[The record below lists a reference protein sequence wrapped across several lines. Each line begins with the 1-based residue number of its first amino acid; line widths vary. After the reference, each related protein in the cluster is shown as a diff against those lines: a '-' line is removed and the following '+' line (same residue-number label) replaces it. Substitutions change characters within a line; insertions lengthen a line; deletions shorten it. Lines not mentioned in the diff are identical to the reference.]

1 MGAEV
6 YVDGN
11 YVGIIPTSF
20 KKAKGNYQI
29 TLRKNGYESQT
40 YKIEVGEE
48 NKDRPFSFSE
58 LTPLP

>member
-1 MGAEV
+1 MINMNDEKIDRK
-6 YVDGN
+6 DGMMM
-11 YVGIIPTSF
+11 
-20 KKAKGNYQI
+20 KK
-29 TLRKNGYESQT
+29 T